1 MFWNNLHF
9 RDCES
14 KVVSYTLGVIFILA
28 FCSQDCS
35 SFIIFSIGKTKRGA
49 MSAGETGGN
58 LSENLSLNALLITS
72 ANTTNRETQILA
84 TFLSFL
90 AILIIAG
97 NMLIML
103 AFKCNPRLRTR
114 TNSVLVSLAISD
126 LLVGMISMPL
136 WISTLFT
143 SIGPGWY
150 DFYIS
155 FDIFSGIA
163 SILHITVIA
172 GERYVA
178 LVRPFLHRVS
188 STSCYRLAILCA
200 WLYAAI
206 IASLFPIQK
215 RFDWQK
221 AYTILVFIT
230 GFTMPF
236 CFIGFIY
243 PSILVSVRT
252 RNRRLSKKRLELRI
266 CYERQKK
273 TAKTI
278 LVITVLL
285 FIAWL
290 PFFLINVIAIF
301 CLDCIATFSD
311 FPKVIAFAKW
321 MHYSN
326 SAVNPFVYAYRN
338 REMRKAFRKTYET
351 CRQSAG
357 RLRFPSLRDRTKST
371 NSNTIEL

>member
-1 MFWNNLHF
+1 
-9 RDCES
+9 
-14 KVVSYTLGVIFILA
+14 
-28 FCSQDCS
+28 
-35 SFIIFSIGKTKRGA
+35 
-49 MSAGETGGN
+49 MSAGETKITSTGRN
-58 LSENLSLNALLITS
+58 LSENLSHNASLSSTS
-72 ANTTNRETQILA
+72 ANTTDKETQILVA
-84 TFLSFL
+84 FLSFL
-90 AILIIAG
+90 TILIIVW

-103 AFKCNPRLRTR
+103 AFKCYPRLRTR
-114 TNSVLVSLAISD
+114 TNSVLVSLAVSD
-126 LLVGMISMPL
+126 LLVGMISIPL
-136 WISTLFT
+136 WVSTLFT

-178 LVRPFLHRVS
+178 LVKPFLHRAS
-188 STSCYRLAILCA
+188 STARYRLAILCA

-215 RFDWQK
+215 RYDWQQ

-236 CFIGFIY
+236 CVVAYIY
-243 PSILVSVRT
+243 TSILVSVRA
-252 RNRRLSKKRLELRI
+252 RNRRLSKKRLELRV
-266 CYERQKK
+266 CYERQKN
-273 TAKTI
+273 TAKTV
-278 LVITVLL
+278 LVITVLV

-290 PFFLINVIAIF
+290 PFFLINVIAMF
-301 CLDCIATFSD
+301 CRDCITTFPE

-338 REMRKAFRKTYET
+338 RQMRKAFRKTYET
-351 CRQSAG
+351 CRQGAG
-357 RLRFPSLRDRTKST
+357 RLRLSSLRDRTKST
-371 NSNTIEL
+371 NSNTIELETRC